1 MSNNSEISIQGLER
15 WMRELNTKF
24 EKLVETVTR
33 MEEHNKQHAEK
44 KGELQRRVEVLEK
57 ENQAF
62 REEHQFLKEQIRMLT
77 MIGGAVVGVSII
89 AEVVILVLK

>member
-1 MSNNSEISIQGLER
+1 MSNNGEISVQGLER

-24 EKLVETVTR
+24 EKLFESVTR

-44 KGELQRRVEVLEK
+44 KGELQKRVETLEK

-62 REEHQFLKEQIRMLT
+62 REEHQFLKGQIRMVT
-77 MIGGAVVGVSII
+77 IIGGAVVGISII
-89 AEVVILVLK
+89 AEVVILIMK